1 MMEAE
6 VKDYYAVL
14 GVAEDASDEEI
25 KRAYRKLAR
34 RYHPDRN
41 PNDHEAEERFK
52 EIQEAYEVLGDEVRR
67 REYDRLRKAPFAG
80 RAFGEEPFAGPF
92 GRTPGGFG
100 FERGFGGSP
109 FDFGEPEFGEPGFGG
124 VHDLFSRFFGG
135 EEPFAETRRRRRA
148 RPGRDVRAVVRLTFE
163 EALRGGTQQLR
174 LPGGETVRVT
184 VPEGVS
190 SGTTIRLRGRG
201 ERGAGG
207 ARGDLYVTFEVE
219 PHPRFHREGDDL
231 YTRETISA
239 VEAMLGTER
248 RIRDVYGQ
256 AVRVKIPAGT
266 QPGHILRLRGQG
278 VRTAHGRGDLYVE
291 IEVEVPNHLSEKAR
305 EELRRWAKKHGVR

>member
-1 MMEAE
+1 MEAV

-14 GVAEDASDEEI
+14 GVAEGASEEEI
-25 KRAYRKLAR
+25 KKAYRKLAR

-52 EIQEAYEVLGDEVRR
+52 EIQEAYEVLTDEARR

-80 RAFGEEPFAGPF
+80 RAFGGAPFAEPFGPA
-92 GRTPGGFG
+92 PGG
-100 FERGFGGSP
+100 FERGFGGSA
-109 FDFGEPEFGEPGFGG
+109 FDFGEPGFGG

-135 EEPFAETRRRRRA
+135 EEPFAEPLRRRRA

-163 EALRGGTQQLR
+163 EALRGGTQLLT
-174 LPGGETVRVT
+174 LPDGETVRVT
-184 VPEGVS
+184 VPEGAT

-201 ERGAGG
+201 ERGAAG
-207 ARGDLYVTFEVE
+207 ARGDLYVTLEVE

-231 YTRETISA
+231 YTRETVSA

-256 AVRVKIPAGT
+256 TVRVTIPAGT

-278 VRTAHGRGDLYVE
+278 VRTARGRGDLYVE
-291 IEVEVPNHLSEKAR
+291 VEVEVPNHLSEKAR
-305 EELRRWAKKHGVR
+305 EELRRWAKRHGVR

>member
-14 GVAEDASDEEI
+14 GVAEGASDEEI

-52 EIQEAYEVLGDEVRR
+52 EIQEAYEVLADEARR
-67 REYDRLRKAPFAG
+67 REYDRLREAPFAG
-80 RAFGEEPFAGPF
+80 RGFGEEPFGGEPF
-92 GRTPGGFG
+92 GG
-100 FERGFGGSP
+100 FERSFGGAGFG
-109 FDFGEPEFGEPGFGG
+109 FGEPGFGG
-124 VHDLFSRFFGG
+124 VHDIFSRFFG
-135 EEPFAETRRRRRA
+135 EEPFAETRRRRA

-163 EALRGGTQQLR
+163 EALRGGTQLLT
-174 LPGGETVRVT
+174 LPSGETVRVT
-184 VPEGVS
+184 VPEGAS

-219 PHPRFHREGDDL
+219 PHPRFHREGEDL

-248 RIRDVYGQ
+248 RIEDVYGQ
-256 AVRVKIPAGT
+256 TVRVKIPAGT

-278 VRTAHGRGDLYVE
+278 VRTARGRGDLYVE
-291 IEVEVPNHLSEKAR
+291 VEVVVPNNLSAKAR
-305 EELRRWAKKHGVR
+305 EELRRWAKKHRAL